1 MSKYSNELKEKI
13 IRAHLQEGR
22 SQVSLEREY
31 NLGRGTVSR
40 WVKSYN
46 KECQT
51 DSSKNEQKK
60 EYSDYLRLKK
70 ENEELKKENDFLKKA
85 AAFFAKEI

>member
-40 WVKSYN
+40 WIKSYN

-51 DSSKNEQKK
+51 DNSKKEQKK

>member
-31 NLGRGTVSR
+31 NLDRGTVSR
-40 WVKSYN
+40 WVKLDWLY
-46 KECQT
+46 
-51 DSSKNEQKK
+51 
-60 EYSDYLRLKK
+60 
-70 ENEELKKENDFLKKA
+70 
-85 AAFFAKEI
+85 